1 MKTLVLLMEE
11 LKGKIK
17 HEVSD
22 RSVLEMLESIYQ
34 LYRSCDIART
44 YSDVVEKSIAEF
56 RGDERIPLQPL
67 LMCFVNKMK
76 GNLTFPAMM
85 QWKKRAQFLLI
96 RDEFLPVEYSYNDW
110 KKHDEF
116 KEYVEHKLLT
126 APVRKIITTPETKTV
141 TLAQQSKEFIMNIKK
156 EFDYDT
162 IDDSISYILQNS
174 TGWRLIGF
182 ITRLLHN
189 DITLRE
195 IEEMTQDLGGFVL
208 LIGEQKEGEE
218 KIKLVAEFYPLV
230 YDPEFANNINE
241 VEAHVRA
248 AK

>member
-1 MKTLVLLMEE
+1 MEE

-174 TGWRLIGF
+174 TGWKLISF

-195 IEEMTQDLGGFVL
+195 IEEMTQDLGSFVL
-208 LIGEQKEGEE
+208 LFGEQKEGEE
-218 KIKLVAEFYPLV
+218 KMRIVTEFYPLV
-230 YDPEFANNINE
+230 YDPQFANIINE
-241 VEAHVRA
+241 VEAHVIRA